1 MKSELPVNLSFP
13 KVIPLI
19 LVSGIF
25 ISLIYLS
32 SLESSG
38 FQTSV
43 GHVAHGILITLL
55 IWTGCMTLVKFLW
68 KRYPWEQNP
77 FKHLIYEVLLITLYT
92 LLISLGLYWFETRIG
107 LVHEIEN
114 PVAEIFITLLI
125 TYFITAIHE
134 AVFFYRQWK
143 YNFSRSVRL
152 EKANIEANFETLK
165 AQVNPHFI
173 FNSLNS
179 LTSMVDDN
187 PGAVKYIQN
196 LSGFLRYL
204 LNTDQ
209 KELVSLKEE
218 IEILNNYFDLMRSRF
233 GDNLKMNITVPEN
246 LLEMSIPPLTL
257 QMLVENCIKHN
268 IISNDK
274 PLEIQIYSSDDLLIV
289 ENRIQPKM
297 DVPKSGHGLKNIIE
311 RYSFFT
317 ERKPEVH
324 ETATHFKVQ
333 IPLLNT
339 EK

>member
-1 MKSELPVNLSFP
+1 MKSELPINYSIR
-13 KVIPLI
+13 KIIPLI
-19 LVSGIF
+19 LASGVL

-32 SLESSG
+32 SMESSG
-38 FQTSV
+38 FPTSIGYV
-43 GHVAHGILITLL
+43 FHGVLITLL
-55 IWTGCMTLVKFLW
+55 IWTGCMTMVKFLW

-77 FKHLIYEVLLITLYT
+77 FKHLIYEFLLITIYT
-92 LLISLGLYWFETRIG
+92 LLVALGLYFFETRIG
-107 LVHEIEN
+107 LLHGIKN

-125 TYFITAIHE
+125 TYFITSIHE
-134 AVFFYRQWK
+134 AVFFYKQWK

-152 EKANIEANFETLK
+152 EKANIEANYETLK

-179 LTSMVDDN
+179 LSSMVDEN
-187 PGAVKYIQN
+187 PDAVKYIQN

-218 IEILNNYFDLMRSRF
+218 IEILTNYFDLMRSRF
-233 GDNLKMNITVPEN
+233 GDNLKMNIEVPET
-246 LLEMSIPPLTL
+246 LLELSIPPLTL

-274 PLEIQIYSSDDLLIV
+274 PLEIRIFNSEDLLIV

-317 ERKPEVH
+317 ERKPEIL
-324 ETATHFKVQ
+324 ETPTHFKVK
-333 IPLLNT
+333 IPLLNP

>member
-1 MKSELPVNLSFP
+1 MKSELPVNYSIR
-13 KVIPLI
+13 KIIPLI
-19 LVSGIF
+19 LASGIL
-25 ISLIYLS
+25 ISLIYLT
-32 SLESSG
+32 SLESLG
-38 FQTSV
+38 FEDSI

-55 IWTGCMTLVKFLW
+55 IWTGCMTQVKFLW
-68 KRYPWEQNP
+68 KRYPWEKNP
-77 FKHLIYEVLLITLYT
+77 FKHLIYEFLLITAYT
-92 LLISLGLYWFETRIG
+92 LLILSGLYLLEKRLGL
-107 LVHEIEN
+107 LHEIEN

-134 AVFFYRQWK
+134 AVFFYKQWK

-179 LTSMVDDN
+179 LSSMVDDN
-187 PGAVKYIQN
+187 PRAVEYIQN

-233 GDNLKMNITVPEN
+233 GDNLKMNITIPEN
-246 LLEMSIPPLTL
+246 LLEMIIPPLTL

-274 PLEIQIYSSDDLLIV
+274 PLEIQIFSSEDVLIV
-289 ENRIQPKM
+289 ENRVQAKM

-317 ERKPEVH
+317 ERKPEIT
-324 ETATHFKVQ
+324 ETATHFRVQ